1 MGHPSLESLRRI
13 IPRPKDMPPPPPPD
27 KSAEELSAE
36 KELQAVALRL
46 ERLRSDLE
54 QLVESE
60 RRSAGWPRPLTPL
73 GLVGG
78 LAGVALGG
86 AGGAVLGAL
95 VGGILVGSLIF
106 LAMILTIGIAALLFA
121 VGLMG
126 LLISG
131 LFGSRDDWT
140 ENLLGPGCL
149 TLLITLPL
157 LYGLV
162 WLAERLGPRSIP
174 LVDPTAAHLIRWLNL
189 GNSEWAFPAL
199 RATLAITGLIG
210 LGAGGVLG
218 AWGGFHLGR
227 HWPGLTLLG
236 LVGMVPLTMFAY
248 PRMNR
253 PFLDGTVP
261 GITRG
266 ISMPSSGASS
276 SSSRGASSSPAGSP
290 TIPLACVKGD
300 QGLRASPGGAVQ
312 SRVAHGTPVWI
323 LEEGQAWSR
332 VRTPGGAVGHLPAKA
347 LERAPRTD
355 RPLTCVRATER
366 LRLREGP
373 GTGHRILE
381 RLKPAT
387 PLEVLTREGNWIR
400 VRTPEGKTGFVDAQ
414 WVFWPPLDPTSTP

>member
-1 MGHPSLESLRRI
+1 
-13 IPRPKDMPPPPPPD
+13 
-27 KSAEELSAE
+27 
-36 KELQAVALRL
+36 
-46 ERLRSDLE
+46 
-54 QLVESE
+54 
-60 RRSAGWPRPLTPL
+60 
-73 GLVGG
+73 
-78 LAGVALGG
+78 
-86 AGGAVLGAL
+86 

-210 LGAGGVLG
+210 LGVGGVLG

-290 TIPLACVKGD
+290 MIPLACVKGD
-300 QGLRASPGGAVQ
+300 QGLRTSPGGAVQ

-373 GTGHRILE
+373 GTGYRILE
-381 RLKPAT
+381 HLKPAT

-400 VRTPEGKTGFVDAQ
+400 VRTPEGKAGFVDAQ